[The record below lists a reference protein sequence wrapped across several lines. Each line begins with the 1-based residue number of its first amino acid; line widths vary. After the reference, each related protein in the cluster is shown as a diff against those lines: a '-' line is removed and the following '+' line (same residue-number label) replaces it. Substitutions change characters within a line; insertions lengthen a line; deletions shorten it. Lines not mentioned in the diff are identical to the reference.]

1 MGNQKSYSTRSLRLF
16 GWGRVGKSWQ
26 AQQRNSQSKAS
37 LILPE
42 IHRLAIGSIL
52 DIGTNAGQVARLV
65 SNGNFVVGI
74 DVNLDM
80 RGFNNPLDGVA
91 LGNIPLSREI
101 VRKIPQF
108 DAVLLLSVHHQW
120 IAALP
125 KDQADELF
133 QASVHLAKKAAF
145 VEFASLNSKFAGKAS
160 FVDNDED
167 SVIEYAT
174 GYLRHL
180 IPEGRVKY
188 LGASPESSLETY
200 RHMFLVELNFN
211 EIAK

>member
-1 MGNQKSYSTRSLRLF
+1 VGV
-16 GWGRVGKSWQ
+16 VGKSWQ
-26 AQQRNSQSKAS
+26 AEKGNSQSKAS

-42 IHRLAIGSIL
+42 IHRLSIGSIL

-80 RGFNNPLDGVA
+80 RGFKNPLDGVA
-91 LGNIPLSREI
+91 LGNIPFSHEF

-133 QASVHLAKKAAF
+133 QAGVRLAKKAAF
-145 VEFASLNSKFAGKAS
+145 VEFVSLNSKFAGKAS
-160 FVDNDED
+160 FVDNDQE
-167 SVIEYAT
+167 SVIEYAR

-188 LGASPESSLETY
+188 LGASPESLFEPY
-200 RHMFLVELNFN
+200 RYMFLVELNFN